1 MLLWKQRGNKKP
13 AKGINL
19 REMLSRLSRTES
31 EVKPGAVDDRQSAT
45 SGLIADPHAN
55 QPVGA
60 ANGMLAQYFNSS
72 GGSGAT
78 APQTGPSAWIEQEDE
93 FVPDQDAIGPIAQ
106 TYAQMQWEAGQR
118 ETASAFPSDYAQ
130 TPMPA
135 STADQSPQLADEIIS
150 GIARKLAVRQYVPKF
165 DVREAFLEETRLAP
179 PASHKYTHGFEPAPR
194 NAIGGALD
202 PSPDHDADWPIAET
216 ALPKFSKRRMVLAT
230 VGGFG
235 VALATIAV
243 ILAVNRTP
251 PSLKETANSDRS
263 ATIKPGAPASVER
276 IETVAGVSAVVDGNL
291 SASAARAAA
300 SVTSASTFIAGL
312 GNLPATPPVA
322 RPPTPALRVD
332 DIAVPAGT
340 SEIALPIAIDAGGG
354 AIDSLKILVAD
365 LPDGVS
371 LNRGLRARDG
381 TWTLRPQELN
391 GLLLT
396 LPSTASTAQINVAL
410 VSEGVQVARLNPTLT
425 IEAVTD
431 LKVSL
436 GKDDSEEKARGLF
449 EKGEARLGNGDVIGA
464 RMFFKKAA
472 DAGDAQAANAMGA
485 TYDPDLFNTLQVRG
499 MRPDVELARQWYRR
513 AMDLGSKDSMER
525 LEKLKSR

>member
-31 EVKPGAVDDRQSAT
+31 EVKHGAADDRRSAT
-45 SGLIADPHAN
+45 AGLTVDPHAN
-55 QPVGA
+55 QPVGD

-78 APQTGPSAWIEQEDE
+78 SPQTGPSAWNEQEDE
-93 FVPDQDAIGPIAQ
+93 FVPDQDAIDPIAQ
-106 TYAQMQWEAGQR
+106 TYAQMQWEAAQP
-118 ETASAFPSDYAQ
+118 ETASAFPSDHGQ
-130 TPMPA
+130 TPMSA
-135 STADQSPQLADEIIS
+135 SSADPQLADEIIS

-165 DVREAFLEETRLAP
+165 DVREAFLDETRLAP
-179 PASHKYTHGFEPAPR
+179 PASHKYMHGFEPAPR
-194 NAIGGALD
+194 NAIGRALE

-243 ILAVNRTP
+243 ILAANRTP
-251 PSLKETANSDRS
+251 PSLKETASGDRS
-263 ATIKPGAPASVER
+263 ATIKSDAPASAER

-300 SVTSASTFIAGL
+300 SVTSASTFIASL

-322 RPPTPALRVD
+322 RRPTPALRVD

-354 AIDSLKILVAD
+354 AIDSLKITVAD

-410 VSEGVQVARLNPTLT
+410 VSDGVQVARLNPTLT

-499 MRPDVELARQWYRR
+499 MRPDVELARQWYMR
-513 AMDLGSKDSMER
+513 AMDLGSKDSIER
-525 LEKLKSR
+525 LERLKSR